1 MKNYRDIIYLR
12 GKESVFVNILF
23 LIVLI
28 IFIVP
33 IAVIFGLRLIY
44 KLVRGVQEKVS
55 TSTSEVA
62 SGLEKVY

>member
-12 GKESVFVNILF
+12 GKESVFINILF

-33 IAVIFGLRLIY
+33 IALIFGLRLIY

-55 TSTSEVA
+55 TSTSEVT

>member
-12 GKESVFVNILF
+12 GKESIFVNILF

-33 IAVIFGLRLIY
+33 IALIFGLRLIY

>member
-33 IAVIFGLRLIY
+33 IALIFGLRLIY

-55 TSTSEVA
+55 TSTSEVV